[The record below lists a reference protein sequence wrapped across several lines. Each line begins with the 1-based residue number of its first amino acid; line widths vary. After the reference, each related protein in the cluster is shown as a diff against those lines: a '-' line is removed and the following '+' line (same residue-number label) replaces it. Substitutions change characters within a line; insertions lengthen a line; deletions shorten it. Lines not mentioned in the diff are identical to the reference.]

1 MKILKDRKN
10 AFGFAFSGIQQ
21 ALKKEANL
29 QIEFITAG
37 LVILCGLHFSISK
50 SEWLAV
56 LICITL
62 VICFEIFNT
71 AIEEIC
77 DLVSREQHPVIK
89 YIKDISAAA
98 VLISCILA
106 VVVGLIVFI
115 PYFFA
120 D

>member
-1 MKILKDRKN
+1 MKLLKGRKN
-10 AFGFAFSGIQQ
+10 AFGFAFSGIRQ

-29 QIEFITAG
+29 QIEFITGG

-50 SEWLAV
+50 AEWFAV
-56 LICITL
+56 LICIAL
-62 VICFEIFNT
+62 VICFELFNT

-77 DLVSREQHPVIK
+77 DLVTQEQHASIK

-98 VLISCILA
+98 VLISCFLA
-106 VVVGLIVFI
+106 AVVGLIVFI

-120 D
+120 G